1 MLRRPWDEMLFYTG
15 QLKRAHT
22 ELERLYKE
30 VRPELDRYSNR
41 VVHDSRHLAPSVPGE
56 SCRTRNP
63 EFVPVTPTIRE
74 VLGRASRVLLAPD
87 QRLPDDFVLIRAC
100 EMPQK
105 SLANFLVNEHGEC
118 TALRMPPSMQLDRKM
133 ALIDASL
140 KRRRVP
146 HFRKY
151 YRRKQRNL

>member
-1 MLRRPWDEMLFYTG
+1 MLFYTG

-41 VVHDSRHLAPSVPGE
+41 VVHMIAGRLAPSVPGE

-63 EFVPVTPTIRE
+63 EFVSVTPTIRE
-74 VLGRASRVLLAPD
+74 VLGRASRVLIAPN
-87 QRLPDDFVLIRAC
+87 QRLTDDLVLIRAR

-105 SLANFLVNEHGEC
+105 SLANFFVNE
-118 TALRMPPSMQLDRKM
+118 
-133 ALIDASL
+133 
-140 KRRRVP
+140 
-146 HFRKY
+146 
-151 YRRKQRNL
+151 RRKASPSGLSQECK

>member
-41 VVHDSRHLAPSVPGE
+41 VVHDSRHLAPSDPGE

-74 VLGRASRVLLAPD
+74 VLGRASRVLIAPN
-87 QRLPDDFVLIRAC
+87 QRLTDDLVLIRAG

-105 SLANFLVNEHGEC
+105 SLASFVNERSK
-118 TALRMPPSMQLDRKM
+118 TSAFWAPPNVQLNHIL
-133 ALIDASL
+133 AVFDAPL
-140 KRRRVP
+140 K
-146 HFRKY
+146 
-151 YRRKQRNL
+151 